1 MPWYIR
7 KVGDEMS
14 IEKAAMLFDGWN
26 EAMIWSCLQGHMG
39 NLITNNSVNPTS
51 AMIEVGD
58 ICFFAGNP
66 DSVLFQSIIGFKLLV
81 PKDKSWETIIESY
94 YGKRAKKFFRY
105 AIKKEPNV
113 FDQEKL
119 IEYINALDHCYE
131 VKLFNEE
138 IFQMAQREDWSADLC
153 SQFKDYAD
161 YEKRAIGAAIL
172 HEGKL
177 VSGASPYA
185 VYNGGIEIEID
196 TKPEYRQKGLAKV
209 CGAKLIVE
217 CLKKGVYPSW
227 DAHDLRSVS
236 LAEKLGYHMD
246 HPYVTYELTDE

>member
-1 MPWYIR
+1 
-7 KVGDEMS
+7 MS
-14 IEKAAMLFDGWN
+14 IEKGAALFDGWD

-39 NLITNNSVNPTS
+39 KMITDNRVNPTS

-58 ICFFAGNP
+58 ICFFAGKPN
-66 DSVLFQSIIGFKLLV
+66 SRLFQSLIGFKFLV
-81 PKDKSWETIIESY
+81 PKDRSWEILIESY
-94 YGKRAKKFFRY
+94 FGKHAKKFWRY
-105 AIKKEPNV
+105 AIKKEPNI

-119 IEYINALDHCYE
+119 MGYLKALDGGYE

-138 IFQMAQREDWSADLC
+138 IFQMARSEDWSADLC

-161 YEKRAIGAAIL
+161 YKKRAIGAAIL
-172 HEGKL
+172 HNGKL

-196 TKPEYRQKGLAKV
+196 TKPEYRQKGLATV
-209 CGAKLIVE
+209 CGAKLILE
-217 CLKKGVYPSW
+217 CLQRKLYPSW
-227 DAHDLRSVS
+227 DAHDMRSVS

-246 HPYVTYELTDE
+246 HPYVTYELTDFKKVD